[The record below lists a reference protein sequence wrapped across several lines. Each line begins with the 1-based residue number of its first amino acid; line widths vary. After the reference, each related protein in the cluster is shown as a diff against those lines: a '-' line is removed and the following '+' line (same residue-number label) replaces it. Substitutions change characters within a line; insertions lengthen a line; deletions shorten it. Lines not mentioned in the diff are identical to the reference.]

1 MYSDATHGTL
11 NGTDGRETILT
22 TILVIDHDQPRDH
35 HLHRLTI
42 DADDLRFVPA
52 LNLDE
57 ALRLLHTTEP
67 DLILLSAQLRDP
79 GWDVALQTLHEIV
92 RDAPVAL
99 VTSYESTSEAVHAFR
114 AGACDYLR
122 KPLRPPELA
131 ASLLRA
137 RAVASTSKERDRLT
151 HQLTRTTDRIRRQQE
166 ELNAVHVIGRLT
178 TSLLDLDIILD
189 RLTEIALHMTDAQ
202 ESMLLLRDDKQGDL
216 YLRAG
221 KNLRPDLAGGFRMP
235 LDCAAV
241 GQAVATG
248 EPVLITGEQAMAN
261 PACPS
266 AALLHVPLR
275 APDAVIGLL
284 TLSGH
289 RDENIFSERDILLL
303 STLVDY
309 ASIAIRNARL
319 FESIAESKSL
329 MDGVFSSIASGVLTI
344 NGDGRISLIN
354 HAARQILC
362 VPEASPGTSLEE
374 ICPSVESTLRGYIDT
389 TRDQGKQVGPVEIDV
404 SLPAQDVVRLRATLS
419 PLKQRASRSDS
430 VTIVLED
437 LTRQRKLE
445 SRFRLFQRYLS
456 PTVIE
461 RLPDDPQ
468 ELALGGVRRE
478 IACLFADL
486 RGFVDFSLRHP
497 PEQLMETLNRYLG
510 VGAEAVLAQ
519 EGTLDKFVGDAV
531 IAFFNAPLPQEN
543 YVLRAIK
550 AAVRIR
556 DRTRELHKHVSPEHQ
571 LTYGIGISVGEAIV
585 GNIGTPQ
592 RLDYTAIGPSVNLA
606 NRLQANAKAGQ
617 ILLSAD
623 VYERTRDHIIAHR
636 LTFDGMPGREGPCHV
651 YELLNLT

>member
-1 MYSDATHGTL
+1 M
-11 NGTDGRETILT
+11 T
-22 TILVIDHDQPRDH
+22 TILVIDDDEPRDNH
-35 HLHRLTI
+35 PHRLAI
-42 DADDLRFVPA
+42 DADELDLIPA
-52 LNLDE
+52 PSLVE
-57 ALRLLHTTEP
+57 ALELVRIADP
-67 DLILLSAQLRDP
+67 DLILLSAQLREP
-79 GWDVALQTLHEIV
+79 GWEAALQKLHEV
-92 RDAPVAL
+92 ARDAPVAL
-99 VTSYESTSEAVHAFR
+99 VTSRESTPEAVRAFR

-137 RAVASTSKERDRLT
+137 RAAVSAQSERERLT
-151 HQLTRTTDRIRRQQE
+151 VQLTKTTERLRRQQE

-178 TSLLDLDIILD
+178 TSLLDLDVVLD
-189 RLTEIALHMTDAQ
+189 RLTEIALYMTDAQ
-202 ESMLLLRDDKQGDL
+202 ESMLLLRDEEQDDL

-221 KNLRPDLAGGFRMP
+221 KNLRPGLAEGFRMP

-248 EPVLITGEQAMAN
+248 EPVLVTGEEAMAN

-266 AALLHVPLR
+266 AAMLHVPLR
-275 APDAVIGLL
+275 APDGVIGVLI
-284 TLSGH
+284 LSNR
-289 RDENIFSERDILLL
+289 RDEGVFSQRDVLLL

-309 ASIAIRNARL
+309 AAIAIRNARL

-329 MDGVFSSIASGVLTI
+329 MDSVFSSVASGVLTV
-344 NGDGRISLIN
+344 DGQGRVSLIN
-354 HAARQILC
+354 RAARQILGLPDG
-362 VPEASPGTSLEE
+362 VPGSPLAQ
-374 ICPSVESTLRGYIDT
+374 ICPSVENSLRPYIDA
-389 TRDQGKQVGPVEIDV
+389 TREQGSAVGPLEIDAA
-404 SLPAQDVVRLRATLS
+404 LPGRETARLRATLS
-419 PLKQRASRSDS
+419 PLKQGIRSTDA

-461 RLPDDPQ
+461 RLPDDPK
-468 ELALGGVRRE
+468 ELELGGVRRE

-497 PEQLMETLNRYLG
+497 PEELMETLNRYLG

-543 YVLRAIK
+543 YVLRALR

-556 DRTRELHKHVSPEHQ
+556 ERTRKLHEHVSAEHQ

-585 GNIGTPQ
+585 GNIGTPE

-606 NRLQANAKAGQ
+606 NRLQANAEPGQ
-617 ILLSAD
+617 ILLSAA
-623 VYERTRDHIIAHR
+623 VYKRAKDHVIAR
-636 LTFDGMPGREGPCHV
+636 PLTLDGMPGPEGPANV
-651 YELLNLT
+651 YELIDLT